1 MAKKV
6 YAIKEGFD
14 KENNKKIVN
23 VIVDTWAECQR
34 YVTGVKGAKY
44 KSFENIEDAKRF
56 ISDGG
61 DILNKKEND
70 YPKEGLHIYVDGSYN
85 VSTEEYSYGMVAVE
99 NDVVLHI
106 ESGYSKSDDEVNIR
120 QIAGELEGAIKAVEY
135 ALTLGKDQ
143 VVIFHDYIGIA
154 NHATGLWERKDKS
167 SIEYYNKMQA
177 LMAAGIKVIFVKVD
191 SHTGDF
197 FNELVDEKCKEEL
210 GIPSEKVVESWLSR
224 NVLRVYDNTVK
235 KQISTIAPRGVKNL
249 IVINKTNSEENDTI
263 EDNIKVEEEIS
274 TERLLGRMEERK
286 AIIINMLNSELPIEM
301 IENYTKVSIREI
313 ENIRR
318 EM

>member
-1 MAKKV
+1 M
-6 YAIKEGFD
+6 
-14 KENNKKIVN
+14 
-23 VIVDTWAECQR
+23 
-34 YVTGVKGAKY
+34 
-44 KSFENIEDAKRF
+44 
-56 ISDGG
+56 
-61 DILNKKEND
+61 
-70 YPKEGLHIYVDGSYN
+70 
-85 VSTEEYSYGMVAVE
+85 
-99 NDVVLHI
+99 
-106 ESGYSKSDDEVNIR
+106 
-120 QIAGELEGAIKAVEY
+120 
-135 ALTLGKDQ
+135 
-143 VVIFHDYIGIA
+143 VIFHDYIGIA

-224 NVLRVYDNTVK
+224 NVLKVYDDTVK
-235 KQISTIAPRGVKNL
+235 KQISTIAPRGAKNL

>member
-23 VIVDTWAECQR
+23 VIVNTWAECQR

-61 DILNKKEND
+61 NILNKKENN
-70 YPKEGLHIYVDGSYN
+70 YPSEGLHIYVDGSYN

-224 NVLRVYDNTVK
+224 NVVRVYDDTVK
-235 KQISTIAPRGVKNL
+235 KQISTIAPRGAKNL

-263 EDNIKVEEEIS
+263 VDNINVEEEIS